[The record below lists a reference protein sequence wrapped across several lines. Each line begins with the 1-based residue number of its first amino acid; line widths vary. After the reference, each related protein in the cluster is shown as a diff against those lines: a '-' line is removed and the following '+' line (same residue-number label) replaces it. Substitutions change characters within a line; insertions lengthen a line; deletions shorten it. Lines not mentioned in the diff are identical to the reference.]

1 MTFLTSSTKI
11 WTKHFIS
18 LFLTN
23 MSVFFVFYGLV
34 NVLPLYATGELQR
47 GSGDA
52 GLLLTAFLLSAIVVR
67 PFTGKL
73 LDVVG
78 KRKMLLISMLLY
90 LITSILYIFIK
101 QFELLLVLRLIQG
114 VAFSI
119 VTTANNAVA
128 ADIVPRNKQGQGL
141 GYFAMSQNLA
151 LVLGPFVA
159 LLLVQFVSF
168 EILFMVMSAVVL
180 LGSFVAWTINIP
192 EQHFPE
198 GKPKLRFSWSDLI
211 EKQALPAA
219 TIGGLIAFSYAA
231 VLSFLSVYALEKDLL
246 GMASIFY
253 LVFAAAMLITRPF
266 TGKIFDLKGPKY
278 IIIPG
283 FILFAIGLFIMA
295 NINGA
300 WSFLLAGA
308 FIGIG
313 YGSLVPSL
321 QTLSVQQAKPGR
333 TGYATAT
340 FFTVFDAG
348 IAAGS
353 AILGVIAVKYGFQQ
367 VYMLAAGLGVVV
379 LIGYCIQQ
387 FLISPRKAA

>member
-1 MTFLTSSTKI
+1 
-11 WTKHFIS
+11 
-18 LFLTN
+18 
-23 MSVFFVFYGLV
+23 MSVFFVFYGLI

-78 KRKMLLISMLLY
+78 KRKMLLLSMVLY
-90 LITSILYIFIK
+90 LITSVLYIFIK
-101 QFELLLVLRLIQG
+101 QFELLLMLRLIQG
-114 VAFSI
+114 IAFSI

-128 ADIVPRNKQGQGL
+128 ADIVPRNRQGQGL

-159 LLLVQFVSF
+159 LLLAQFVSF
-168 EILFMVMSAVVL
+168 EILFMVMSVVVL
-180 LGSFVAWTINIP
+180 VGSFIAWTIDIP
-192 EQHFPE
+192 EQHFSE

-219 TIGGLIAFSYAA
+219 VIGGFVAFSYAA

-253 LVFAAAMLITRPF
+253 LVFAAAMLITRPY
-266 TGKIFDLKGPKY
+266 TGRIFDLKGPKY

-283 FILFAIGLFIMA
+283 FLLFAIGLFIMA

-308 FIGIG
+308 FIGVG

-321 QTLSVQQAKPGR
+321 QTLSVQQVKQGR

-353 AILGVIAVKYGFQQ
+353 AILGVIAVKYGFEY
-367 VYMLAAGLGVVV
+367 VYMLAAGLGVIV

-387 FLISPRKAA
+387 FLILPRKSI

>member
-1 MTFLTSSTKI
+1 MTSSTKI
-11 WTKHFIS
+11 WTKHFVS

-23 MSVFFVFYGLV
+23 MSVFFVFYGLI

-78 KRKMLLISMLLY
+78 KRKMLLLSMVLY
-90 LITSILYIFIK
+90 LITSVLYIFIK
-101 QFELLLVLRLIQG
+101 QFELLLMLRLIQG
-114 VAFSI
+114 IAFSI

-128 ADIVPRNKQGQGL
+128 ADIVPRNRQGQGL

-159 LLLVQFVSF
+159 LLLAQFVSF
-168 EILFMVMSAVVL
+168 EILFMVMSVVVL
-180 LGSFVAWTINIP
+180 VGSFIAWTIDIP
-192 EQHFPE
+192 EQHFSE

-219 TIGGLIAFSYAA
+219 VIGGFVAFSYAA

-253 LVFAAAMLITRPF
+253 LVFAAAMLITRPY
-266 TGKIFDLKGPKY
+266 TGRIFDLKGPKY

-283 FILFAIGLFIMA
+283 FLLFAIGLFIMA

-308 FIGIG
+308 FIGVG

-321 QTLSVQQAKPGR
+321 QTLSVQQVKQGR

-353 AILGVIAVKYGFQQ
+353 AILGVIAVKYGFEY
-367 VYMLAAGLGVVV
+367 VYMLAAGLGVIV

-387 FLISPRKAA
+387 FLILPRKSI